1 MGIGFS
7 KQACIFPLTKLH
19 VKPADVT
26 TLSYG
31 RPFEQRQQTA
41 QTRSFQEIQPVLT
54 R

>member
-1 MGIGFS
+1 MGVGFS
-7 KQACIFPLTKLH
+7 KQACIFPLATLH

-31 RPFEQRQQTA
+31 HLFEQRQQTA